1 MRKSI
6 LTYIFLLFGLFGT
19 VSGQNLE
26 IVLDSTFTNLKIGQT
41 FAVTGRIQNSGADI
55 PSGQTIKAT
64 VEFVGPDGIAVAT
77 HVQTWN
83 GFPETNNP
91 GTLRNDN
98 TNSRVLFQF
107 PWSQAGKAV
116 SGWSIRAFVEG
127 AALETDLSD
136 NSAIHDG
143 FTMDLPDLIVASSS
157 LSTDNAT
164 NTYLPN
170 SVITVSGIVRNIG
183 LARTQENVLFP
194 LVAQLYRGA
203 TATPA
208 NLVETETLIIPS
220 PDAGG
225 FPYIEE
231 NDDLSFTINNIHL
244 PADASPGDAFTL
256 TVTVD
261 PSDLAFG
268 DIIHEVS
275 ENGEQQ
281 TSINSFEISNEAVN
295 RAQLTVDPDSFDG
308 DVGSFRGLDPIRIS
322 FSVKNNGQSAVQSS
336 ENFAV
341 QVALS
346 KNLTFD
352 ESDFVL
358 REFDLSGNALGSNL
372 LPNESITLDWIQQ
385 LPDNFEGDF
394 YYLVDIQGTNPQ
406 TFFLDNTPSISLI
419 SSFKGTTN
427 LVEGLAN
434 TNTPGGERPSSSK
447 DGRIV
452 AYEKEINGIQ
462 HIYYTDIL
470 GDGDPVLVTKHYI
483 FDGVVGN
490 GSSYKPKVSADGS
503 TIVFHSSA
511 SNLVPGDFNN
521 QMDVFMFRLSNS
533 KIVRA
538 YNSNLDSESDGPS
551 FNPCVNENGSVIV
564 FESAASNL
572 QSSGQETQGH
582 QIFAWKTQEIE
593 SNSIHAITAGNAP
606 SKSPAID
613 YSGNAI
619 VFSSDATD
627 IPAVSFGIN
636 TKDENDFTDVFLHY
650 LDTNLTYLVNLNKF
664 NEQATLGASDQPAIS
679 GDGSMIAY
687 RSRATNLVSEKAI
700 SLVTVNNGGVGYTG
714 NPSLIVADLNG
725 TGSGASLEFQ
735 LDGIDVFGQISPD
748 SIRILN
754 NGENYTSPIVSVI
767 PDPNQPSPTE
777 VADITAHLSHPEGEI
792 YKISTSDIIGT
803 SVSNQ
808 RVYSVR
814 ISENPNKV
822 GGDMESREPSI
833 SGDGSMIVYST
844 KSSNLLDQNVSR
856 ESGEVFYNTPI
867 NAADARAILSGGI
880 GEIEVLNPGSGY
892 QNGFLFINDTSGNG
906 SGAVA
911 SYQVDSLGRIASITM
926 VNAGSGYDLETTF
939 ISVDSPRGGSGFV
952 ATANRYDQGGRI
964 QRIEMVDNGSG
975 YQNIASTNQG
985 KSGMITLDG
994 DGSDSNADGKPDAK
1008 INSERVFVDFNGTGG
1023 IYIEQIIN
1031 VELLSTNSL
1040 LNTTLIFTDYQQAV
1054 SLNFAQASTSFNTIG
1069 IFGKTLS
1076 EVCEEIISKL
1086 NDLWNNPSST
1096 DRFQGPKISGFS
1108 VGGTSF
1114 IFAALGGRVES
1125 NNPTSTNIKYESN
1138 MLIGGSGFTRATPT
1152 IAPAPVIHGFSE
1164 VVSGTNILDA
1174 SNGRSLYLPIMD
1186 KDTDDIYLYSANSG
1200 SNERV
1205 SKSSFGLPINY
1216 LPTSSVTMPSNRFP
1230 FMSGDGRHIFFSSDA
1245 SGEGGLVFTGTNQS
1259 ADDTNN
1265 VRDVYHHDRK
1275 TASILSDNIAVNLVY
1290 PNNNITHSYAPSSQ
1304 IPIIID
1310 LNYSQNDIN
1319 IVILRDD
1326 IPTGLLGQVNS
1337 SYETQRWTGTFNAG
1351 SPGSHVVRTVV
1362 FNENFEEIGSSAP
1375 VQYTVS
1381 PLQGAIPIISFEQPL
1396 FDVLTTTSVLSVSA
1410 GANDSDGTIVGV
1422 QFYIDGAKFGD
1433 LIPRTPGLTQT
1444 SQVYSTGLTFTQ
1456 PGVKSII
1463 AVAHDNG
1470 GNYVASEA
1478 HTLSIAPGSTPAV
1491 IQFGKSVSDL
1501 TLADDLLDFNISS
1514 NGSILGVNL
1523 QQPVGDNFVGLP
1535 RVDVLGNG
1543 TNAEVTAVVNQSVGS
1558 QHYGKVTGFLI
1569 NNAGSGYDKN
1579 NTTFNVVPVNRLIG
1593 NGTPAEIV
1601 IGLQTDFNQTT
1612 QQNDFVTNTVAL
1624 RENVDGTPRGGSGY
1638 VLSPRLRLDGRV
1650 VGFGGQSYERLPL
1663 ADPVGTTSQVAVF
1676 QIGPTNTRYNES
1688 VLLGGFSHAPIFFDF
1703 EVFQTI
1709 EQIDEV
1715 VLLVDGE
1722 SIESKGS
1729 PPYSFEWI
1737 PSLDKDYS
1745 ISAVVK
1751 DAVGNVS
1758 STQSKTISV
1767 TRFKGSG
1774 VNAAFNVPIPES
1786 ANVGSDLLLSVEAF
1800 SEVGVAEV
1808 EFFMDGVSVGKVLDQ
1823 NSTVFSKVLN
1833 LTGYDQGL
1841 HHVSFIAR
1849 DYNGNQ
1855 AGVFD
1860 ASLTNILD
1868 RQRQPINLDP
1878 AANIGVPEISMNYPS
1893 NNITISSTSTIR
1905 LSCLATDPDDSLL
1918 GVQYFLNGEHYGEII
1933 PYDKSEPSDHH
1944 AFGINWSPNGQTGT
1958 FYFSASAVDVSD
1970 NVSFT
1975 PPVAIQVSQG
1985 NVNVPVVSLGSL
1997 SASYDVG
2004 DVISLTASVLD
2015 SAASSSGYGVVEKVT
2030 FFVNGIQQGDED
2042 TQFPYVTNWTPQDSG
2057 TYEVHVLAQDN
2068 EGNYGISEISE
2079 VKILDLERV
2088 NLYMAP
2094 VEQINDGTSI
2104 GLIDGS
2110 LHTINVSAN
2119 GDPEALE
2126 GLNELTLYANGKVV
2140 GGSTGTQLIL
2150 GTGLIDRVAYS
2161 FEWLVDYD
2169 RYADANGGV
2178 QLVATGGNPLIS
2190 SNIESVRILSPVPW
2204 SNPVSAASSILK
2216 DLTGVGAS
2224 ESDIQEFQLLIDSS
2238 ESDPNSVLLNWLAT
2252 VNASTVE
2259 QRIDIVAAHHIAI
2272 GKFHSSLSSILE
2284 AETFITANNDQ
2295 WLKSYIDEL
2304 LLSDEYQA
2312 RFGQVPFMVGSLSQ
2326 SNSIN
2331 FFQNRL
2337 DFVTDCFNNKYGYF
2351 PSFSQSYQG
2360 SNRMLTYWENFQPD
2374 YWELQ
2379 IGTLDDLTVDSPPRR
2394 DDLGTFESGHLAVD
2408 LIFHLARET
2417 SFEGGF
2423 PYIAGSPSYRE
2434 NVYKIVMY
2442 AFFLMQENSSE
2453 LTEADLT
2460 NFTSLPFEQAFEE
2473 IINDYRYTSRF
2484 NFIWNNSTEVGPNW
2498 KQEPWFG
2505 VFMDK
2510 YFPWIY
2516 HINLGWV
2523 YISGGTQEYDK
2534 ELNVGGFWAFSEKLG
2549 WFWTYN
2555 EVYPWIYLDN
2565 EWVYLNMNSNSTMSD
2580 LYFSTAQNSWIKF

>member
-275 ENGEQQ
+275 ENGGQQ
-281 TSINSFEISNEAVN
+281 TSTNSFTISNEAVN

-322 FSVKNNGQSAVQSS
+322 FSVKNSGLSAVQSS

-394 YYLVDIQGTNPQ
+394 YYLVDIQGAVSQ
-406 TFFLDNTPSISLI
+406 TFYLDNTPSISLI

-470 GDGDPVLVTKHYI
+470 RGGEPVLVTKHYI
-483 FDGVVGN
+483 FDGVVGS

-551 FNPCVNENGSVIV
+551 FNPCVNEDGSVIV
-564 FESAASNL
+564 FESVASNL
-572 QSSGQETQGH
+572 QSSGQKTQGH
-582 QIFAWKTQEIE
+582 QIFVWKTQEIE

-619 VFSSDATD
+619 VYSSDATD

-636 TKDENDFTDVFLHY
+636 TNDENDFTDVFLHY

-748 SIRILN
+748 SVRILN

-833 SGDGSMIVYST
+833 SEDGNMIVYST

-856 ESGEVFYNTPI
+856 ESGEVFYNSPI

-880 GEIEVLNPGSGY
+880 GEIEVQNPGSGY

-926 VNAGSGYDLETTF
+926 VNAGSGYDLDTTF

-952 ATANRYDQGGRI
+952 ASANRYDQGGRI

-1040 LNTTLIFTDYQQAV
+1040 LNTTLIFTDYQQTV

-1114 IFAALGGRVES
+1114 VFAALGGRVES

-1259 ADDTNN
+1259 AEDTNN

-1275 TASILSDNIAVNLVY
+1275 TASILSDDIAVNLVY
-1290 PNNNITHSYAPSSQ
+1290 PNNNLTHSYAPNSQ

-1310 LNYSQNDIN
+1310 LNYTQNDID

-1326 IPTGLLGQVNS
+1326 IATGLLSQVNS
-1337 SYETQRWTGTFNAG
+1337 SYETERWTGNFDSG
-1351 SPGSHVVRTVV
+1351 EPGNHVVRTVV
-1362 FNENFEEIGSSAP
+1362 FNENGEEIGSSAP

-1381 PLQGAIPIISFEQPL
+1381 PLQGANPSISFEQPL

-1410 GANDSDGTIVGV
+1410 GANDSDGTIEGV

-1478 HTLSIAPGSTPAV
+1478 HTVSIAPGSTPAV
-1491 IQFGKSVSDL
+1491 IQFVDDVL
-1501 TLADDLLDFNISS
+1501 DITIADDILDFNISS
-1514 NGSILGVNL
+1514 SGSILGVSL
-1523 QQPVGDNFVGLP
+1523 EQPVGDNFVGLP

-1543 TNAEVTAVVNQSVGS
+1543 TNAEVTAIVNQSVGS
-1558 QHYGKVTGFLI
+1558 QNYGKVTGFSI
-1569 NNAGSGYDKN
+1569 DNGGSGYDKN
-1579 NTTFNVVPVNRLIG
+1579 STTFKLVPVYRLIG
-1593 NGTPAEIV
+1593 SGSPAEIDFLIDGQDNRELV
-1601 IGLQTDFNQTT
+1601 ILK
-1612 QQNDFVTNTVAL
+1612 
-1624 RENVDGTPRGGSGY
+1624 NVDGSSRTGNGY
-1638 VLSPRLRLDGRV
+1638 VSSPRMSFSLASSIY
-1650 VGFGGQSYERLPL
+1650 VGEESFERLPL
-1663 ADPVGTTSQVAVF
+1663 APSSGTTSSIAEFEPIQFGTQDFGEVF
-1676 QIGPTNTRYNES
+1676 LT
-1688 VLLGGFSHAPIFFDF
+1688 GGFTHAPLFFDF
-1703 EVFQTI
+1703 EVLQTI
-1709 EQIDEV
+1709 EQIDAV
-1715 VLLVDGE
+1715 NLLVDGE
-1722 SIESKGS
+1722 SVESKAS

-1737 PSLDKDYS
+1737 PDQEKDYS

-1751 DAVGNVS
+1751 DSVGNVS

-1774 VNAAFNVPIPES
+1774 INATFNVPIPNS
-1786 ANVGSDLLLSVEAF
+1786 ADIGSDLLLSVEAF

-1841 HHVSFIAR
+1841 HYISFIAR
-1849 DYNGNQ
+1849 DYSGNQ

-1860 ASLTNILD
+1860 AVFTNIQSRH
-1868 RQRQPINLDP
+1868 RQAINLDP
-1878 AANIGVPEISMNYPS
+1878 AAKIGVPEISMNYPS
-1893 NNITISSTSTIR
+1893 DNNTTISSTSTIR
-1905 LSCLATDPDDSLL
+1905 LSCRATDPDDSLL
-1918 GVQYFLNGEHYGEII
+1918 GVQYYLDGELYGDFI
-1933 PYDKSEPSDHH
+1933 PYDKSQPSDNH

-1958 FYFSASAVDVSD
+1958 FYFSASAVDGSG
-1970 NVSFT
+1970 NKSYT
-1975 PPVAIQVSQG
+1975 PPATIQVSQG
-1985 NVNVPVVSLGSL
+1985 NKDVPTVSLGSL

-2015 SAASSSGYGVVEKVT
+2015 SAVSSSGYGVVEEVH
-2030 FFVNGIQQGDED
+2030 FFVNGIQEGGVD
-2042 TQFPYVTNWTPQDSG
+2042 TQFPYVTNWTPPESG
-2057 TYEVHVLAQDN
+2057 TYEVHVLARDN
-2068 EGNYGISEISE
+2068 EGNYGISAVSE

-2088 NLYMAP
+2088 NFYMAP
-2094 VEQINDGTSI
+2094 IEQINDGTSI

-2110 LHTINVSAN
+2110 LQRINVSAT

-2126 GLNELTLYANGKVV
+2126 ELNELTLYANGKIV
-2140 GGSTGTQLIL
+2140 GGSTGTELTL

-2178 QLVATGGNPLIS
+2178 QLVVTGGNPLVS

-2204 SNPVSAASSILK
+2204 SNPVSAAGSILK

-2224 ESDIQEFQLLIDSS
+2224 ESDIQEFQELLDSS
-2238 ESDPNSVLLNWLAT
+2238 ESDPNSVLINWLES
-2252 VNASTVE
+2252 VNTSTVE
-2259 QRIDIVAAHHIAI
+2259 QRIDIVAAYHVSL
-2272 GKFHSSLSSILE
+2272 GTFHSNLSSILE
-2284 AETFITANNDQ
+2284 AETYITADNDQ

-2304 LLSDEYQA
+2304 LLSSEYQA
-2312 RFGQVPFMVGSLSQ
+2312 KFGQVPYMVGSFSQ

-2337 DFVTDCFNNKYGYF
+2337 DFVNRCFTNKFGYF

-2360 SNRMLTYWENFQPD
+2360 VNRMLTYWSNFEAD
-2374 YWELQ
+2374 YWELP
-2379 IGTLDDLTVDSPPRR
+2379 IGRGDDGTIDSPPRR
-2394 DDLGTFESGHLAVD
+2394 DANFNGPQSGHLAVD

-2417 SFEGGF
+2417 LFEGGY
-2423 PYIAGSPSYRE
+2423 PYIAGTPSYRE
-2434 NVYKIVMY
+2434 NIYKTVMY

-2453 LTEADLT
+2453 LTEADFT
-2460 NFTSLPFEQAFEE
+2460 YFTSLPFEQAFEK

-2484 NFIWNNSTEVGPNW
+2484 NLIWNNSTVVGPNW
-2498 KQEPWFG
+2498 KEEPWFG

-2516 HINLGWV
+2516 HVDLEWV

-2565 EWVYLNMNSNSTMSD
+2565 EWVYLEIDCDPENLD
-2580 LYFSTAQNSWIKF
+2580 QPDCYFSTAQNSWIRF